1 MLYRLVEVITRALT
15 SRCNIGE
22 LCFCYFPLFL
32 HYLVIIGFKPEL
44 VFPDTVFKI
53 DYICFFILLLFIPA
67 EFFVSE
73 KQLNTGGASPLTYN
87 FDGSP

>member
-22 LCFCYFPLFL
+22 FRFCYLPLFL

-44 VFPDTVFKI
+44 VSQIPYLRLI
-53 DYICFFILLLFIPA
+53 IYAFFILLLFIPA